1 MDKVKMTTPDGVTE
15 NIEKLAALFPAAVTE
30 MRGEDGTLR
39 KGIDFEKLKQLLSR
53 DIVEGGE
60 RYEFSWVGK
69 KAAMAEAA
77 RPTTETLRPVKADSR
92 DWDTTENLYIE
103 GDNLAAL
110 KVLQESY
117 LGKVKM
123 IYIDPPYNTGSDN
136 FVYPDSYTMDE
147 EEYEGGIGLYSFD
160 GKKLF
165 KENNIGNPRFHSDW
179 CSMIYSRL
187 LLAKNLLS
195 TDGVIC
201 IQIDDNEVENLKK
214 ICDEVFGIDNF
225 MTTIV
230 VKMSEATGMKMAHAD
245 MRIPK
250 LKEYILVYTNGTR
263 KKLGEVSIPKDKWD
277 SEYKTFLEGLTR
289 DDVSFL
295 KAVRE
300 NEERTLDD
308 IRMCDK
314 ILSKV
319 SYISLGNA
327 YKKYN
332 ISESEQQT
340 FNFQNAW
347 RIVQTVS
354 MTGGAKQLAD
364 EKKERTHSVFFSIVT
379 PQKKMYFIKGD
390 YSDDISKPRI
400 KILFAD
406 DYLTVNPCDFWQD
419 IKTTG
424 LDNEGFVD
432 FRNGKKPL
440 RLVERL
446 IKLFTGDND
455 TVLDFFAGSG
465 TTGQAV
471 MEFNIREHSSRK
483 FILVQLPENLDT
495 EATKQTGANK
505 KETEEL
511 IRFLDSI
518 HRTHFLS
525 EIGKERI
532 RRAGDKIKTEHPDA
546 DLDIGFRVFRVDS
559 SNMRDVYYKPEEF
572 TQTMLGEAVSNIK
585 PDRTDL
591 DLLYACLLDCGVPIH
606 LPHTTTTVDGCTI
619 HNVDNGALMAC
630 FDEHIPHS
638 VIRAMA
644 AETPL
649 QVIFRDS
656 AFAADADK
664 INVTEIFKNL
674 SPDTKVRVI

>member
-110 KVLQESY
+110 KILQESY

-123 IYIDPPYNTGSDN
+123 IYIDPPYNTGNDFIYKDN
-136 FVYPDSYTMDE
+136 TTHTQYE
-147 EEYEGGIGLYSFD
+147 EDTRIGMFD
-160 GKKLF
+160 DDDNHLF
-165 KENNIGNPRFHSDW
+165 KNIDTNGRFHSDW
-179 CSMIYSRL
+179 CSMMYTRL
-187 LLAKNLLS
+187 RIARNFL
-195 TDGVIC
+195 TDNGAIF
-201 IQIDDNEVENLKK
+201 ISIDDHENDNIKK
-214 ICDEVFGIDNF
+214 LCNEVFGEHNFVACVVWQRNYAPISLKKFFSESHEYCFVYAKNINSFEMNLLPRTEKQNKDYTNPDNDPRGVWKVGNL
-225 MTTIV
+225 TVGPAVEKQVYEI
-230 VKMSEATGMKMAHAD
+230 TGPTGKKFLPPSGYCWRFTQERFAELRTD
-245 MRIPK
+245 NRIWFGSDGNGSPVPK
-250 LKEYILVYTNGTR
+250 LFLTEVQNGVTPMTLWTFDEAGHNQIATRELRDIFGKSIFTSPKPTKYILRYLQIGSN
-263 KKLGEVSIPKDKWD
+263 
-277 SEYKTFLEGLTR
+277 
-289 DDVSFL
+289 
-295 KAVRE
+295 A
-300 NEERTLDD
+300 DD
-308 IRMCDK
+308 I
-314 ILSKV
+314 I
-319 SYISLGNA
+319 
-327 YKKYN
+327 
-332 ISESEQQT
+332 
-340 FNFQNAW
+340 
-347 RIVQTVS
+347 
-354 MTGGAKQLAD
+354 
-364 EKKERTHSVFFSIVT
+364 
-379 PQKKMYFIKGD
+379 
-390 YSDDISKPRI
+390 
-400 KILFAD
+400 
-406 DYLTVNPCDFWQD
+406 
-419 IKTTG
+419 
-424 LDNEGFVD
+424 
-432 FRNGKKPL
+432 
-440 RLVERL
+440 
-446 IKLFTGDND
+446 
-455 TVLDFFAGSG
+455 LDFFSGSA
-465 TTGQAV
+465 TTAHAV
-471 MEFNIREHSSRK
+471 MQLNAEDGGHRK
-483 FILVQLPENLDT
+483 FIMVQLPEPCDEKS
-495 EATKQTGANK
+495 EAYKAGYKN
-505 KETEEL
+505 
-511 IRFLDSI
+511 IC
-518 HRTHFLS
+518 

-532 RRAGDKIKTEHPDA
+532 RRAGDKIKAEHPDA

-619 HNVDNGALMAC
+619 HNVDSGALMAC

-644 AETPL
+644 AEAPL
-649 QVIFRDS
+649 QIIFRDS